1 MASSNVARRYAEGA
15 FQLAREEGDLESW
28 RREMAKLDELLQDD
42 VLTAA
47 FANPAVDMP
56 RRMELAARLAPELAP
71 GAQNLL
77 RLLIE
82 HRRTGEMASIRHE
95 FDRLADEASGIVHVT
110 LTTAIELSAADR
122 RRYERALAGRL
133 GRQVTLRHE
142 VEPRLVGG
150 ATIQV
155 GDRLIDGSVS
165 TQFQRLRQELAG

>member
-1 MASSNVARRYAEGA
+1 VPRSNVARRYAEGA
-15 FQLAREEGDLESW
+15 FQLATEESSLEGW
-28 RREMAKLDELLQDD
+28 RRELAKLDELLRDD
-42 VLTAA
+42 VLRAA

-56 RRMELAARLAPELAP
+56 RRMELAKRLAPELAP

-82 HRRTGEMASIRHE
+82 HRRTNEMAAIRRE

-122 RRYERALAGRL
+122 QRYERTLAGKL
-133 GRQVTLRHE
+133 GRQVKLHHE
-142 VEPRLVGG
+142 VEPRLVAG

-155 GDRLIDGSVS
+155 GDRLIDGSAA